1 MKKNIFLLLFTL
13 FSFSAIHAEIEWTL
27 SDYGTLSIF
36 GSGNMPN
43 YNSSARAPWY
53 NDREKIMDVSFVFVT
68 SIGDYA
74 FMECPVLTSVTIPN
88 SVTSIGKSAF
98 VRSGLT
104 SITIPNSVT
113 SIGESAFAY
122 CTCLTSITIPN
133 SVTSIGND
141 AFMECSD
148 LTSVTIPNSVKS
160 IGSHTFYHCSS
171 LTSITIPNSVTSIGT
186 YAFERCSGLT
196 SITIPNSVTSIGTYA
211 FNGCSGLTSI
221 TIPNSVTSIRYHAF
235 DGCSGL
241 TSITFERTTP
251 PEIEYA
257 VFDGVNKSIPIYVP
271 ANSIEAYKS
280 ALGGLGLSNIK
291 ANPKQLFLT
300 DDEAYTRESDS
311 EGVDVSYTR
320 NFTNVNWQAIYLPF
334 ALRCDELKNDF
345 EIAFVNGV
353 SQTDK
358 DDDGVI
364 DETVIE
370 IIKMK
375 EGTTSPNA
383 PYLIR
388 AKTTGEK
395 TFSAKSTTVE
405 AAKVNSVDCSTTM
418 AKFTITGTYNEIPS
432 ETMIANDYYGMGG
445 GKLIKSDGSNG
456 LKPFRWYMKVE
467 SRDYSKYDVNNA
479 AKVIS
484 IKVLDE
490 ETTGIAELQTANI
503 NSSVYD
509 INGRKVN
516 EKALKPGIYVK
527 NGKKFVVK

>member
-1 MKKNIFLLLFTL
+1 ML
-13 FSFSAIHAEIEWTL
+13 
-27 SDYGTLSIF
+27 
-36 GSGNMPN
+36 N
-43 YNSSARAPWY
+43 YDSPADVPWY
-53 NDREKIMDVSFVFVT
+53 NYQEKIEDVIIKDGVT

-74 FMECPVLTSVTIPN
+74 FCFCRSLTSVTIPN
-88 SVTSIGKSAF
+88 SVTSIG
-98 VRSGLT
+98 
-104 SITIPNSVT
+104 N
-113 SIGESAFAY
+113 
-122 CTCLTSITIPN
+122 
-133 SVTSIGND
+133 
-141 AFMECSD
+141 
-148 LTSVTIPNSVKS
+148 
-160 IGSHTFYHCSS
+160 
-171 LTSITIPNSVTSIGT
+171 
-186 YAFERCSGLT
+186 YAFENCSGLT
-196 SITIPNSVTSIGTYA
+196 SITIPNSVTSIGDYA
-211 FNGCSGLTSI
+211 FENCTSLTSVTIPNSVTSIGNYAFSDCTSLTSVTIPNSVTSIGISAFDNCSGLTSI
-221 TIPNSVTSIRYHAF
+221 TIPNSVTSIGNCAF
-235 DGCSGL
+235 ELCKSLTSITIPNSVTSIGNWAFYGCSGL
-241 TSITFERTTP
+241 TSITFNGSELP
-251 PEIEYA
+251 KFGA
-257 VFDGVNKSIPIYVP
+257 DVFLKVKSSIPVYVP
-271 ANSIEAYKS
+271 ANSREAYKEV
-280 ALGGLGLSNIK
+280 LGGFGLTNIK
-291 ANPKQLFLT
+291 AFISLT
-300 DDEAYTRESDS
+300 DDEPYTKDS
-311 EGVDVSYTR
+311 RSYAVDVSYTR

-388 AKTTGEK
+388 AKTTGKK

-445 GKLIKSDGSNG
+445 GKLIQSDGSNG

-479 AKVIS
+479 AKDIT

-490 ETTGIAELQTANI
+490 EETTGVANI
-503 NSSVYD
+503 QHPSPNTQIFD

-516 EKALKPGIYVK
+516 ENNLKPGIYVK

>member
-1 MKKNIFLLLFTL
+1 M
-13 FSFSAIHAEIEWTL
+13 
-27 SDYGTLSIF
+27 
-36 GSGNMPN
+36 
-43 YNSSARAPWY
+43 
-53 NDREKIMDVSFVFVT
+53 
-68 SIGDYA
+68 
-74 FMECPVLTSVTIPN
+74 
-88 SVTSIGKSAF
+88 
-98 VRSGLT
+98 
-104 SITIPNSVT
+104 
-113 SIGESAFAY
+113 
-122 CTCLTSITIPN
+122 
-133 SVTSIGND
+133 
-141 AFMECSD
+141 
-148 LTSVTIPNSVKS
+148 
-160 IGSHTFYHCSS
+160 
-171 LTSITIPNSVTSIGT
+171 
-186 YAFERCSGLT
+186 
-196 SITIPNSVTSIGTYA
+196 
-211 FNGCSGLTSI
+211 
-221 TIPNSVTSIRYHAF
+221 
-235 DGCSGL
+235 
-241 TSITFERTTP
+241 
-251 PEIEYA
+251 
-257 VFDGVNKSIPIYVP
+257 
-271 ANSIEAYKS
+271 
-280 ALGGLGLSNIK
+280 SNIK
-291 ANPKQLFLT
+291 VAPISLT
-300 DDEAYTRESDS
+300 DDEPYTKDS
-311 EGVDVSYTR
+311 RSYGMDVSYTR

-353 SQTDK
+353 SLTDK

-388 AKTTGEK
+388 AKTTGKK

-479 AKVIS
+479 AKAIT

-490 ETTGIAELQTANI
+490 ETTGIANI
-503 NSSVYD
+503 QHPSPNTQIFD
-509 INGRKVN
+509 LNGRKVN
-516 EKALKPGIYVK
+516 ENSLKPGIYVK